1 MTDNTVYDKRYLE
14 YFENFNAERYFESH
28 EILEDLWLEDTSA
41 DKLFLQ
47 GLIQLAAAIHHLR
60 NRNWSG
66 AAKLLALGTEKL
78 SRYPANHWSLDLE
91 CFLKQVTQFIEKSI
105 GRPWGEIPPPTV
117 ALDPG
122 VRESR
127 IDGERIP

>member
-1 MTDNTVYDKRYLE
+1 MTDKTVYDRRYLE

-28 EILEDLWLEDTSA
+28 EVLEDLWLEDTSP

-60 NRNWSG
+60 NGNGSG
-66 AAKLLALGTEKL
+66 ATKLLALGTEKL
-78 SRYPANHWSLDLE
+78 SRYPSHHWSLDLE
-91 CFLKQVTQFIEKSI
+91 RFLNQVTRFIENSI
-105 GRPWGEIPPPTV
+105 GRPWGEIPPPKV

-122 VRESR
+122 ACEFR